1 MATAT
6 PTPRGY
12 LSLRLANLSLT
23 QHGGLAAMT
32 AFALVCSA
40 AVLLP
45 VPAPALRRV
54 RPSAMLPRTSPVM
67 VEGLVDRP
75 IRYAVLVDAEN
86 TQHSRME
93 LVMEELAKYGTTSI
107 RFVYGDFTKQSLRAW
122 RSIALDLSFRSVNAF
137 SFTSGKGSSDAA
149 MIIDAMDI
157 LHTNEAVDGF
167 VLVSSDSDF
176 TGLAQ
181 RLRQAGKNVLGVG
194 KQGTPKPFVTACD
207 RFIYVENLGDTPEGQ
222 VQRTQS
228 KRPLDAE
235 TLRLLR
241 EVIADCSD
249 DDGWAELSEV
259 GAMLSQRKADFDT
272 RSFGF
277 KKLSKLLISGK
288 QKELFVVQAIRDSKK
303 VRHKGG
309 VE

>member
-1 MATAT
+1 MPLSWLAFIAALL
-6 PTPRGY
+6 PHGPALRDY
-12 LSLRLANLSLT
+12 LSCELERSVGDGDTDLLLANLSLT

-45 VPAPALRRV
+45 VPAQALRRV
-54 RPSAMLPRTSPVM
+54 RPGAMLPRTSPVM

-167 VLVSSDSDF
+167 VLVSSD
-176 TGLAQ
+176 G
-181 RLRQAGKNVLGVG
+181 
-194 KQGTPKPFVTACD
+194 
-207 RFIYVENLGDTPEGQ
+207 
-222 VQRTQS
+222 
-228 KRPLDAE
+228 
-235 TLRLLR
+235 
-241 EVIADCSD
+241 
-249 DDGWAELSEV
+249 
-259 GAMLSQRKADFDT
+259 
-272 RSFGF
+272 
-277 KKLSKLLISGK
+277 
-288 QKELFVVQAIRDSKK
+288 
-303 VRHKGG
+303 
-309 VE
+309 

>member
-1 MATAT
+1 
-6 PTPRGY
+6 
-12 LSLRLANLSLT
+12 
-23 QHGGLAAMT
+23 MT

-54 RPSAMLPRTSPVM
+54 RPGAMLQRTSPVM

-167 VLVSSDSDF
+167 VLVSSDS
-176 TGLAQ
+176 
-181 RLRQAGKNVLGVG
+181 
-194 KQGTPKPFVTACD
+194 
-207 RFIYVENLGDTPEGQ
+207 GDG
-222 VQRTQS
+222 R
-228 KRPLDAE
+228 
-235 TLRLLR
+235 R
-241 EVIADCSD
+241 EEA
-249 DDGWAELSEV
+249 
-259 GAMLSQRKADFDT
+259 
-272 RSFGF
+272 
-277 KKLSKLLISGK
+277 
-288 QKELFVVQAIRDSKK
+288 
-303 VRHKGG
+303 
-309 VE
+309 